1 MRIRVATRGSKLS
14 LAQTRIALEYVKK
27 AIPEAEFEII
37 TVKTKG
43 DVHQDKPLYK
53 IGGKGLFEKEVNKAI
68 LDGRADIAVHSMK
81 DLPSE
86 IDPRLEIALIPP
98 RDSPHDVLISRK
110 GTLDPFNLPNGMV
123 IGTSSMRRKAL
134 VLHYNPNVRVEP
146 IRGNVD
152 TRLRKLDQGLY
163 DAIILAE
170 AGLLRLGINREY
182 VRLPIDRF
190 TPAPGQGLLAVVA
203 PSGSQL
209 ASRLS
214 RASDPRASREAA
226 AERAFLEA
234 ARGGCHIPLGG
245 VAVHVASR
253 MVFHAVIASS
263 DGSNVV
269 GIRLRGDPE
278 RAAELG
284 RRAGEIVNS
293 LIDRV
298 LEG

>member
-1 MRIRVATRGSKLS
+1 MKIRVATRGSKLS

-53 IGGKGLFEKEVNKAI
+53 IGGKGLFEKEVNRAI

-98 RDSPHDVLISRK
+98 RDSPHDVLVSRK
-110 GTLDPFNLPNGMV
+110 EALDPFNLPSGIV
-123 IGTSSMRRKAL
+123 VGTSSMRRKAL

-170 AGLLRLGINREY
+170 AGLLRLGIDREY
-182 VRLPIDRF
+182 VRLPIDKF

-203 PSGSQL
+203 PAGSQL

-214 RASDPRASREAA
+214 RASDLRALREAT

-253 MVFHAVIASS
+253 MVFHAVIASP
-263 DGSNVV
+263 DGSSVV
-269 GIRLRGDPE
+269 RIRLRGDPE

-284 RRAGEIVNS
+284 RRAGEIINS
-293 LIDRV
+293 LMDKI